1 MNISKTHFKWD
12 RIMNEKKI
20 LVVDDEDII
29 RDLFELAFS
38 KKGYTVRCAESAEE
52 ALEILKD
59 EKILVMFLDLNMP
72 GMNGV
77 ELCRKIRK
85 DFPVAIIHA
94 VTGYSSLFEHAECR
108 EAGFDGYLNKP
119 VNLEQLF
126 KTAQDAFNKL
136 EM

>member
-1 MNISKTHFKWD
+1 MS
-12 RIMNEKKI
+12 EKKI
-20 LVVDDEDII
+20 LVVDDEEVI
-29 RDLFELAFS
+29 RSTFELAFS
-38 KKGYTVRCAESAEE
+38 KKGYTVRCAERAEE

-94 VTGYSSLFEHAECR
+94 VTGYSSLFEPAECR
-108 EAGFDGYLNKP
+108 EAGFDVYLNKP

-126 KTAQDAFNKL
+126 KAAQDAFNKL

>member
-1 MNISKTHFKWD
+1 MS
-12 RIMNEKKI
+12 EKKI
-20 LVVDDEDII
+20 LVVDDEEVI
-29 RDLFELAFS
+29 RSTFEMAFS
-38 KKGYTVRCAESAEE
+38 KKGYTVRCAERAEE

-94 VTGYSSLFEHAECR
+94 VTGYSSLFEPAECR
-108 EAGFDGYLNKP
+108 EAGFDVYLNKP

-126 KTAQDAFNKL
+126 KAAQDAFNKL

>member
-1 MNISKTHFKWD
+1 MS
-12 RIMNEKKI
+12 EKKI
-20 LVVDDEDII
+20 LVVDDEEVI
-29 RDLFELAFS
+29 RSTFELAFS
-38 KKGYTVRCAESAEE
+38 KKGYTVRCAKSAEE

-85 DFPVAIIHA
+85 DFPTAIIHA
-94 VTGYSSLFEHAECR
+94 VTGYSSLFEPAECW
-108 EAGFDGYLNKP
+108 EAGFDVYLNKP
-119 VNLEQLF
+119 VHLEKLF
-126 KTAQDAFNKL
+126 KAAQDAFNKL